1 MYFLFALIPLFLVVV
16 QRNDALMIKMFG
28 KIRIKRLVM
37 LIGFLL
43 FVTIYLFISSQH
55 HNSFL
60 NKLSGKFK
68 NWLEGQV
75 LGISYEER
83 FCKHVSKWNK
93 SSKYP
98 PVQMVAKQLNI
109 EDGDHV
115 FINGLHCGEWVVA
128 LKGTFP
134 NIKLFGVDKDK
145 DSINYIKT
153 LVNGTYRV
161 SEPFA
166 LDQNHFDVQ
175 FDHAIVDGIL
185 SIYSHELQC
194 KTILQMLP
202 MLKAGGS
209 LYIGKSFEQC
219 DERKDIEKYL
229 RKYIHAQILP
239 KCFWS
244 QSCLHRRSDI
254 VEILYSKEN
263 HILNSKSDKGE
274 SEIVE
279 QKKEKL
285 LIDFSS
291 CATSIFLHKH
301 IVLHSNEKKDHVIPD
316 SKYEQELHS
325 HECTWSQTANS
336 TSIHKIRKDQDAI
349 KKAIASVQS
358 NGLNFP

>member
-1 MYFLFALIPLFLVVV
+1 MC
-16 QRNDALMIKMFG
+16 G
-28 KIRIKRLVM
+28 KIRIKRLLM
-37 LIGFLL
+37 LIGLLL
-43 FVTIYLFISSQH
+43 FFTIYFIISSQH

-60 NKLSGKFK
+60 NELYGKLK
-68 NWLEGQV
+68 NWMEGQV

-98 PVQMVAKQLNI
+98 PVQVVAKQLNI
-109 EDGDHV
+109 EDGDKV
-115 FINGLHCGEWVVA
+115 FINGLHCGEWAVA

-145 DSINYIKT
+145 DSINYVKT

-166 LDQNHFDVQ
+166 LDQNHFDEL

-194 KTILQMLP
+194 KTIVQMLP
-202 MLKAGGS
+202 LLKAGGS
-209 LYIGKSFEQC
+209 LYIGKNFEQC
-219 DERKDIEKYL
+219 DENKDLEKYL
-229 RKYIHAQILP
+229 RKYIYAQILP

-244 QSCLHRRSDI
+244 QSCLHKRSDI

-263 HILNSKSDKGE
+263 HVLSSKSNKKE

-279 QKKEKL
+279 QNKEQL

-301 IVLHSNEKKDHVIPD
+301 IVLHSNEKEEHVIPE
-316 SKYEQELHS
+316 SKYEQEVHS
-325 HECTWSQTANS
+325 HPCTWSQTANS
-336 TSIHKIRKDQDAI
+336 TSIHKLKKDKDAI